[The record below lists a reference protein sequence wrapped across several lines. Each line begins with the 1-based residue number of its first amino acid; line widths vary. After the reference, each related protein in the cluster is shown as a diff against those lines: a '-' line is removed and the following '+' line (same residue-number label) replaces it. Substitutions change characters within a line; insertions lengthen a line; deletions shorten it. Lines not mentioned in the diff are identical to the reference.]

1 MLVRNERYISNRQN
15 GGNIYNVKR
24 ENITDRQ
31 MRMTVEVADSEDV
44 SAMNGDGSS
53 HVVNIVY

>member
-1 MLVRNERYISNRQN
+1 M
-15 GGNIYNVKR
+15 YNVKK
-24 ENITDRQ
+24 ENITDKQ

-44 SAMNGDGSS
+44 CAMNGDGPS